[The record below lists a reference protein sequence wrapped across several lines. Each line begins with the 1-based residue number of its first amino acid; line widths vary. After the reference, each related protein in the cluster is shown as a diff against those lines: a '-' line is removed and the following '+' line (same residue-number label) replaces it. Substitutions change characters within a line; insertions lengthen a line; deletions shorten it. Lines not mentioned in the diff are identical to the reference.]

1 MYNFDTFTIL
11 DFPNEE
17 SSFSFH
23 LFRTFF
29 MLSNKIL

>member
-1 MYNFDTFTIL
+1 MYNIDTFMIL
-11 DFPNEE
+11 DLPNEE

-29 MLSNKIL
+29 MSSHKIL